1 LLCFAWWVFFS
12 RCVLK
17 VKFQPMEHDDEDEEY
32 VKSVKNK
39 ESTIG
44 TNNSCFPNRH
54 EPELFVQGMKR
65 GTRIVGNI
73 TETY

>member
-1 LLCFAWWVFFS
+1 
-12 RCVLK
+12 
-17 VKFQPMEHDDEDEEY
+17 MEHDDEDEEY